1 MTKPFDSLNLS
12 EPVLRA
18 VKDRG
23 YELATPIQA
32 ASIPLLLEGRD
43 VLAQARTGTGKT
55 AAFALSALEILDPSL
70 RAPQVLVIA
79 PTRELVIQVADAFKD
94 YAKHM
99 GGVSVVSIYGGQ
111 DYNVQL
117 RALKK
122 GVHVIVGTPGR
133 LKDLMNRKAVMLT
146 DVRLAVLDEADEM
159 LKMGFQE
166 DVEWILSHI
175 PGEHQAALFS
185 ATMPDSIKRVA
196 KQYLTNPE
204 KITIKSDPQD
214 QSTIE
219 QVVVRVNQR
228 QKPGLLSRY
237 LETEE
242 VVSSIVF
249 VRTKTMC
256 AEVSEQLQ
264 AWGYSAAPL
273 HGDMSQA
280 LREKVIDRFRKGTL
294 QIVVATDVAAR
305 GIDVERVSHVFN
317 YDIPGDSEAYVHR
330 IGRTGRAGRS
340 GKAILFLTPRE
351 GRALQDIERTI
362 GHSIKEI
369 KPPTRE
375 SILAVRQNKMQKK
388 VLGIIDKS
396 KRMDE
401 FRELVKSLEETS
413 GQSMADIAA
422 ALYYLN
428 QQDNP
433 DPEEMLSAKPER
445 RSYDKKRG
453 SHRGSGSRRDGGGAR
468 GGFGSRPKRR
478 SRDDKAPS
486 GERSKRRG
494 SDDRSSSSSSRPD
507 SKKKRYFKT

>member
-18 VKDRG
+18 VHDRG
-23 YELATPIQA
+23 YEQATPIQA
-32 ASIPLLLEGRD
+32 ASIPVLLEGRD

-55 AAFALSALEILDPSL
+55 AAFALPALEMLDTSF
-70 RAPQVLVIA
+70 RSPQVLVIA

-94 YAKHM
+94 YAKHA

-122 GVHVIVGTPGR
+122 GAQVIVGTPGR
-133 LKDLMNRKAVMLT
+133 LMDLMDRKAVSLQH
-146 DVRLAVLDEADEM
+146 VKFVVLDEADEM

-166 DVEWILSHI
+166 DVEWILGHI

-185 ATMPDSIKRVA
+185 ATMPDAIKKIA
-196 KQYLTNPE
+196 KQYLTKPE
-204 KITIKSDPQD
+204 RITIESSDTD
-214 QSTIE
+214 RSTIE
-219 QVVVRVNQR
+219 QSFVRVNQR
-228 QKPGLLSRY
+228 QKPGLLSRF
-237 LETEE
+237 LETED
-242 VVSSIVF
+242 VLSSIVF
-249 VRTKTMC
+249 VRTKTM
-256 AEVSEQLQ
+256 AADVSEQLQ
-264 AWGYSAAPL
+264 AWGYSAAAL

-305 GIDVERVSHVFN
+305 GIDVDRVSHVFN

-340 GKAILFLTPRE
+340 GKTILFLTPRE
-351 GRALQDIERTI
+351 DRAFQDIEHTV
-362 GHSIKEI
+362 GHAIKEI

-375 SILAVRQNKMQKK
+375 AILVMRQQKMQKK
-388 VLGIIDKS
+388 VAGIIEKS

-401 FRELVKSLEETS
+401 FRSLVLALEEES
-413 GQSMADIAA
+413 GLSPVDIAA

-428 QQDNP
+428 QQANP
-433 DPEEMLSAKPER
+433 EPEDMSSAKSER
-445 RSYDKKRG
+445 RYKDKKRG
-453 SHRGSGSRRDGGGAR
+453 SHRGSRKHR
-468 GGFGSRPKRR
+468 GGDKKEFGS
-478 SRDDKAPS
+478 
-486 GERSKRRG
+486 RSKRRNR
-494 SDDRSSSSSSRPD
+494 DDKPSSNSRSKRRSSDVRSSSSRPD
-507 SKKKRYFKT
+507 SKKKRRFKAKG

>member
-23 YELATPIQA
+23 YEQATPIQS
-32 ASIPLLLEGRD
+32 ASIPVLLEGRD

-55 AAFALSALEILDPSL
+55 AAFALPALEMLDTSF
-70 RAPQVLVIA
+70 RSPQVLVIA

-94 YAKHM
+94 YAKHS

-122 GVHVIVGTPGR
+122 GAQVIVGTPGR
-133 LKDLMNRKAVMLT
+133 LMDLMNRKAVSLQH
-146 DVRLAVLDEADEM
+146 VKLVVLDEADEM

-166 DVEWILSHI
+166 DVEWILGHI

-185 ATMPDSIKRVA
+185 ATMPDSIKKIA

-204 KITIKSDPQD
+204 RITIKSDSQD

-228 QKPGLLSRY
+228 QKPALLSRF

-242 VVSSIVF
+242 VMSSIVF

-264 AWGYSAAPL
+264 AWGYSAAAL

-280 LREKVIDRFRKGTL
+280 LREKVIDRFRKGML

-305 GIDVERVSHVFN
+305 GIDVDRVSHVFN

-351 GRALQDIERTI
+351 GRALQDIEHTM
-362 GHSIKEI
+362 GHAIKEI

-375 SILAVRQNKMQKK
+375 AILAMRQQKMQNK
-388 VLGIIDKS
+388 VAGVIEKS

-401 FRELVKSLEETS
+401 FRELVKSLEESSEFSAT
-413 GQSMADIAA
+413 DIAA

-428 QQDNP
+428 QQANP
-433 DPEEMLSAKPER
+433 DPEEMTSAKDER
-445 RSYDKKRG
+445 RSYDKKKG
-453 SHRGSGSRRDGGGAR
+453 SHRGSRKHRGGGDR
-468 GGFGSRPKRR
+468 KEFSSRPKRR
-478 SRDDKAPS
+478 SRDDKPS
-486 GERSKRRG
+486 SSSRSKRRSPDARG
-494 SDDRSSSSSSRPD
+494 SSSRPD
-507 SKKKRYFKT
+507 SQKKRRFKAKG